1 MQAGY
6 IKLHRKLLEWCWYDD
21 DTVFRLFI
29 HILLKANYRTVKW
42 HDITIERGQLITS
55 TVKLSE
61 QLHRSRNTIKS
72 ALDKLVESGTIT
84 VATTNRYTLITII
97 GFEKYQSDDDKKAN
111 SRNGENCVKIG
122 KNPTAKPTTDC
133 ATQNRSERGIAGKL
147 QQQIEQQIE
156 HQVEQQIEHQTD
168 IRLSTSK
175 EVKEYKEEKEYKE
188 VSSTGTA
195 PPTTTTEQDLI
206 ALYGIEA
213 TERYK
218 QRFQS
223 WAKKKNAKVDCIET
237 IAVWMSKDGVPK
249 KTAEAMSSLDV
260 SAIDDE
266 ILAQYGI

>member
-6 IKLHRKLLEWCWYDD
+6 IKLHRKLLEWSWYDD

-29 HILLKANYRTVKW
+29 HILLKANYRAVKW

-111 SRNGENCVKIG
+111 SRNGENCVKIE

-133 ATQNRSERGIAGKL
+133 ATRNRSARGIAGKC

-156 HQVEQQIEHQTD
+156 HQVEQQIEQQTD

-175 EVKEYKEEKEYKE
+175 EVKEYKEEKESKE
-188 VSSTGTA
+188 VVSTDTA
-195 PPTTTTEQDLI
+195 PPTTTSEKDLI
-206 ALYGIEA
+206 DLYGIKAVEK
-213 TERYK
+213 YK
-218 QRFQS
+218 KRFETWKQ
-223 WAKKKNAKVDCIET
+223 KKGARVKCIPT
-237 IAVWMSKDGVPK
+237 ISEWMKKDGVPK
-249 KTAEAMSSLDV
+249 KTAEVTSSLDL
-260 SAIDDE
+260 SDIE
-266 ILAQYGI
+266 NMILSEYD